1 MDIKVGKNN
10 NFLAK
15 KTKVKENKIKSIYDK
30 KENEFDKF
38 SCLNIFNNNYFKE
51 LIPKYHSTEST
62 PKNNIL
68 INSTTNNHIT
78 IINNIINTPKKKE
91 SSSSQSRKSNLKKL
105 NSPSYTKNVKFS
117 KDVLNTSTSFDLDI
131 TKIREKKMQ
140 NPKRNKSLFL
150 NEKFAKI
157 NLQYFKDINKRRS
170 ADFYDKEIYNE
181 EINNLNQVNSNENSK
196 SNSNN
201 NITINN
207 LNEINIPEQ
216 DNLKEMKSQNELK
229 ELFKTK
235 GEICMHIKNFGIFKG
250 FSAISFINGE
260 KINEDKIGISLNI
273 PLSYHHHKYIS
284 NFFAIYDG
292 HNGEKISKY
301 LKENFH
307 NLLYENEKLLYS
319 QTDEVLYK
327 TFETVE
333 KNLMNEIKD
342 NCGSSVLILLNIDK
356 NIFVANLGD
365 SRSIISID
373 NCYEV
378 SQLSKEHILSN
389 ISEKNRIE
397 NFEGKIKEIEEN
409 KIKIQKIFPGNLT
422 ITRSI
427 GDFQSKLKIYNGI
440 PNMISSVPDI
450 VKMNYNEN
458 IDFIF
463 LTSNGLIENMN
474 NYEICNIIYKTL
486 KEGIL
491 NDISFEKTIEN
502 INNNII
508 NTAIEKG
515 CKKNLSFIFLAMNNL
530 YKVFKE
536 NKINNVNESL
546 ARLKILINEPDI
558 IYKNA
563 YIKIRDISRM
573 SNYPFC
579 TYINTFFSP
588 PIHSPDPNIF
598 AKFNEENINSINI
611 DEKINNSNDENY
623 NQKNSKINNKSFLI
637 NKKKKKKSLWSFL
650 CFLNCGLD

>member
-1 MDIKVGKNN
+1 MDVNEGNKNN
-10 NFLAK
+10 FQSKNNYK
-15 KTKVKENKIKSIYDK
+15 KEKTMNNIDNKKENKFNTFTS
-30 KENEFDKF
+30 
-38 SCLNIFNNNYFKE
+38 LNIFNNNYFNN
-51 LIPKYHSTEST
+51 LIPRYHSTDSISK
-62 PKNNIL
+62 KNIV

-78 IINNIINTPKKKE
+78 IINNIIKTPKKKE
-91 SSSSQSRKSNLKKL
+91 TSSTQSRKSNLKKL
-105 NSPSYTKNVKFS
+105 NFHSGNKNVKFS
-117 KDVLNTSTSFDLDI
+117 KDVLNTSSSIIYDLDI
-131 TKIREKKMQ
+131 KKIGEKKVP

-157 NLQYFKDINKRRS
+157 NLEYFKEINKRRS
-170 ADFYDKEIYNE
+170 ADFIDKEVYNE
-181 EINNLNQVNSNENSK
+181 ELNNLNQACSNDNSK

-201 NITINN
+201 NITISNF
-207 LNEINIPEQ
+207 NEINIIEQ
-216 DNLKEMKSQNELK
+216 DNIKEMKIKNELK
-229 ELFKTK
+229 ELFKEK

-260 KINEDKIGISLNI
+260 KLNEDKIGISLNL

-307 NLLYENEKLLYS
+307 NILYKNEKLYS
-319 QTDEVLYK
+319 QTDEVLYN
-327 TFETVE
+327 TFEKVE
-333 KNLMNEIKD
+333 NNLMNENNE
-342 NCGSSVLILLNIDK
+342 NCGSSALILLNIDK

-365 SRSIISID
+365 SRAIISID

-389 ISEKNRIE
+389 KSEKDRIE
-397 NFEGKIKEIEEN
+397 SFKGKIKEIEEN
-409 KIKIQKIFPGNLT
+409 KIKVQKIFPGNLT
-422 ITRSI
+422 VTRSI

-450 VKMNYNEN
+450 IKIYNNEN

-463 LTSNGLIENMN
+463 LTSNGLIEYMN

-491 NDISFEKTIEN
+491 SDISFEKTIEK
-502 INNNII
+502 INTNII

-530 YKVFKE
+530 YKNFKE
-536 NKINNVNESL
+536 NQIHNVNEAL

-563 YIKIRDISRM
+563 YIKIRDITHT

-579 TYINTFFSP
+579 TYINKFFSP
-588 PIHSPDPNIF
+588 PLHSPDPNIF
-598 AKFNEENINSINI
+598 AKSI
-611 DEKINNSNDENY
+611 DENDNIPDISEKMIKDNDD
-623 NQKNSKINNKSFLI
+623 NNKKNI
-637 NKKKKKKSLWSFL
+637 KIKKNKEKKKKSLWSFL

>member
-1 MDIKVGKNN
+1 MDVKEGKNN
-10 NFLAK
+10 NFVVKNNIVNEK
-15 KTKVKENKIKSIYDK
+15 KKKSINDK
-30 KENEFDKF
+30 KENKFDTF
-38 SCLNIFNNNYFKE
+38 SSLNFFNNNYFHE
-51 LIPKYHSTEST
+51 MIPKFHSTDTT
-62 PKNNIL
+62 PKNNIV

-78 IINNIINTPKKKE
+78 IINNIINSPKKKE
-91 SSSSQSRKSNLKKL
+91 SSSSQSKKSNLKKI
-105 NSPSYTKNVKFS
+105 NIPSSNKNVKFS
-117 KDVLNTSTSFDLDI
+117 KDVRNISTSLICDLDI
-131 TKIREKKMQ
+131 SKIREKRIQ

-157 NLQYFKDINKRRS
+157 NLEYFKDINKRRS
-170 ADFYDKEIYNE
+170 ADFYDN
-181 EINNLNQVNSNENSK
+181 INTLNQASSNDYSK

-201 NITINN
+201 NITISNF
-207 LNEINIPEQ
+207 NETNIIEHE
-216 DNLKEMKSQNELK
+216 NIKEMKIQNELK

-235 GEICMHIKNFGIFKG
+235 GEICMHMKNFGIFKG

-260 KINEDKIGISLNI
+260 KINEDKIGINLNI
-273 PLSYHHHKYIS
+273 PLSQHHHKYIS

-307 NLLYENEKLLYS
+307 NILYKNKKLYS
-319 QTDEVLYK
+319 DTDEVLYN
-327 TFETVE
+327 TFEKVE
-333 KNLMNEIKD
+333 KNLMNEVTD

-356 NIFVANLGD
+356 NIYVANLGD
-365 SRSIISID
+365 SRAIISID

-389 ISEKNRIE
+389 KSEKNRIE
-397 NFEGKIKEIEEN
+397 NFDGKIKEIEEN

-458 IDFIF
+458 IDFII
-463 LTSNGLIENMN
+463 LTSNGLIECMN
-474 NYEICNIIYKTL
+474 NYEICNIIYKTF

-491 NDISFEKTIEN
+491 SDISFEKTIEN
-502 INNNII
+502 TNNNII
-508 NTAIEKG
+508 NTAIERG
-515 CKKNLSFIFLAMNNL
+515 CKKNLSFVFLPMNNL

-536 NKINNVNESL
+536 NQIHNVNEAL
-546 ARLKILINEPDI
+546 ARLKILINDPDI

-563 YIKIRDISRM
+563 YIKIRDISHTN
-573 SNYPFC
+573 NYPFC
-579 TYINTFFSP
+579 TYIHQFFTP

-598 AKFNEENINSINI
+598 AKSFDENINSINLNG
-611 DEKINNSNDENY
+611 KMNKSNDDNN
-623 NQKNSKINNKSFLI
+623 NQKNEKIKDKSLLI
-637 NKKKKKKSLWSFL
+637 KKKKKKSLWSFL